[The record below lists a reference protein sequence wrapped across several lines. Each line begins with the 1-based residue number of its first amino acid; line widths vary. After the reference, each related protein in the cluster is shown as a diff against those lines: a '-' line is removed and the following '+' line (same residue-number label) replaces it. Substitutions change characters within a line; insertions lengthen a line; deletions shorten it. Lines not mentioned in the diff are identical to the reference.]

1 MPSPSPLSRS
11 AESSSRSASRCWRR
25 WRWWGRPLPRAWPSH
40 APYAGDRCRP
50 SASGP
55 SILRWK
61 SSQLRPMSRGASKVD
76 QRNGRR
82 PAGSTY
88 ARVYAVVR
96 RVPAGRVATYG
107 QVARVAGLGEHARM
121 VGYALAALPNGT
133 TVPWHRVINAQ
144 GTVSRRRSGD
154 SLSQRMRL
162 EREGVRFDARG
173 RASFARFGW
182 RPRGRGQSRAP

>member
-1 MPSPSPLSRS
+1 
-11 AESSSRSASRCWRR
+11 
-25 WRWWGRPLPRAWPSH
+25 
-40 APYAGDRCRP
+40 
-50 SASGP
+50 
-55 SILRWK
+55 
-61 SSQLRPMSRGASKVD
+61 
-76 QRNGRR
+76 
-82 PAGSTY
+82 
-88 ARVYAVVR
+88 VR

-107 QVARVAGLGEHARM
+107 QVARVAGLGGHARM
-121 VGYALAALPNGT
+121 VGYALAALPSET

>member
-1 MPSPSPLSRS
+1 
-11 AESSSRSASRCWRR
+11 
-25 WRWWGRPLPRAWPSH
+25 
-40 APYAGDRCRP
+40 
-50 SASGP
+50 
-55 SILRWK
+55 
-61 SSQLRPMSRGASKVD
+61 MSRGASKAD
-76 QRNGRR
+76 PRNGRQS
-82 PAGSTY
+82 AGSTY

-96 RVPAGRVATYG
+96 RVPTGRVATYG
-107 QVARVAGLGEHARM
+107 QVARVAGLGDHARM
-121 VGYALAALPNGT
+121 VGYALAALPNET

-182 RPRGRGQSRAP
+182 RPRGGTRRGVS